1 MNTQNQTHVHWL
13 NLYRIRHHILVG
25 WRYLILTLIV
35 VILLTPLYWMVATSL
50 KSSEQTFALPPAW
63 IPHPLRWRN
72 YVDIF
77 IQVPF
82 GRFLI
87 NTLILE
93 CWIILGQLFSS
104 AVVGYG
110 FARLRFPGRNVLF
123 LLLLSTLMIPY
134 QVTLVPRFI
143 LFTKL
148 GWINTYLPFIVPA
161 FMGNAFL
168 IFLVRQYMMSIPFD
182 LDEAATIDGANRFQI
197 FWHIVLPIA
206 KPALVLVVVF
216 TFVDVWNDF
225 LGPLIYLND
234 TEKFTVALGLNFFR
248 GARET
253 SWELLMAAA
262 TLATVPPTLLFFFM
276 QKQLIGGIASVGLK
290 G

>member
-1 MNTQNQTHVHWL
+1 MESSVTQRQKK
-13 NLYRIRHHILVG
+13 YRLRKVSG
-25 WRYLILTLIV
+25 VFWRYFILTFLV
-35 VILLTPLYWMVATSL
+35 VILIVPLYWMVATSL
-50 KSSEQTFALPPAW
+50 KTSEQTFALPPKW
-63 IPHPLRWRN
+63 IPNPVRWRN

-82 GRFLI
+82 GRFLV
-87 NTLILE
+87 NTLIIE
-93 CWIILGQLFSS
+93 FWSILGQLFSS
-104 AVVGYG
+104 ALVGYG
-110 FARLRFPGRNVLF
+110 FARLRFPGRNALF

-148 GWINTYLPFIVPA
+148 GWINTYLPLIVPT
-161 FMGNAFL
+161 FTGSAFL

-182 LDEAATIDGANRFQI
+182 LDEAATIDGANRLQI
-197 FWHIVLPIA
+197 FWHVILPIA

-216 TFVDVWNDF
+216 TFVDTWNDF

-234 TEKFTVALGLNFFR
+234 TSKFTIALGLNFFR

-262 TLATVPPTLLFFFM
+262 TLATVPPTLIFFFM
-276 QKQLIGGIASVGLK
+276 QKQLIGGISSVGLK